1 MREPQPASTH
11 AGRLGR
17 LLPTWPAAL
26 AVIAHPDDES
36 FGLGAVIG
44 QLAAAGT
51 AVHILCYSHGE
62 ASTLNETRADL
73 RRARDDEL
81 RRAAAELGAA
91 SVTLLDYPDG
101 GLASVSQGELAT
113 HAAAAAARH
122 GAAGL
127 LAFDDTGI
135 TRHRDHQ
142 AATGAAVLAGREAG
156 LPVLAWALPEAV
168 AARLTAETGQDF
180 AGEPTGR
187 MDLCVRVSRN
197 RQRRAALLHASQ
209 ISPGAVLWR
218 RLQLQGDCEYLRWL
232 VPPRNPG
239 ETVPAEGQ

>member
-1 MREPQPASTH
+1 MRKPPPASTH

-44 QLAAAGT
+44 QLAAAGA

-73 RRARDDEL
+73 RRARAEEL
-81 RRAAAELGAA
+81 QQAAAELGAV

-101 GLASVSQGELAT
+101 GLVNVPPAELAT
-113 HAAAAAARH
+113 HAAAVAARY
-122 GAAGL
+122 GVSGL

-135 TRHRDHQ
+135 TRHPDHR
-142 AATGAAVLAGREAG
+142 AATGAAVLTGRQTG
-156 LPVLAWALPEAV
+156 LPVLAWALSEAV
-168 AARLTAETGQDF
+168 AGRLTAETGQDF
-180 AGEPTGR
+180 AGEPPGQ

-197 RQRRAALLHASQ
+197 RQRRAALLHTSQ
-209 ISPGAVLWR
+209 ISPDAVLWR

-232 VPPRNPG
+232 VPPRKPG
-239 ETVPAEGQ
+239 ETAPGEGQ

>member
-1 MREPQPASTH
+1 M
-11 AGRLGR
+11 
-17 LLPTWPAAL
+17 
-26 AVIAHPDDES
+26 IARPDDES
-36 FGLGAVIG
+36 FGLGAVTG
-44 QLAAAGT
+44 QLAAVGT

-73 RRARDDEL
+73 HRVREEEL
-81 RRAAAELGAA
+81 RQAAAELGAA
-91 SVTLLDYPDG
+91 SVTLLNYPDG

-113 HAAAAAARH
+113 HAAAAAVRH

-156 LPVLAWALPEAV
+156 LPVLAWALPETV
-168 AARLTAETGQDF
+168 AGRLTAETGQDF
-180 AGEPTGR
+180 ADEPPWR

-197 RQRRAALLHASQ
+197 LQQRAALLHASQ
-209 ISPGAVLWR
+209 ITPGAVLWR
-218 RLQLQGDCEYLRWL
+218 RLQLQGACEYLRWL
-232 VPPRNPG
+232 VPPQNPG
-239 ETVPAEGQ
+239 GTVPAGGR